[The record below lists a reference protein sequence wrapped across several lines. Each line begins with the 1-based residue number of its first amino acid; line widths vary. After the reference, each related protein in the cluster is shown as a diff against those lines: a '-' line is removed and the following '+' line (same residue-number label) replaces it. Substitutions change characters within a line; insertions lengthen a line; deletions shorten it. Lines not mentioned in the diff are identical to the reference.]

1 MNNGRLDRALMLAIF
16 VALGGLYWQMFS
28 MNERISND
36 NARLSSDIAEVS
48 ARQSADMAEV
58 SARQSADMAELSTR
72 LSGEIAELS
81 ERLARIETL
90 LEYIVPCAVGPASEQ
105 SPDG

>member
-28 MNERISND
+28 MNERQS
-36 NARLSSDIAEVS
+36 ADIAELNERLS
-48 ARQSADMAEV
+48 GEIAEI
-58 SARQSADMAELSTR
+58 RER

-81 ERLARIETL
+81 ERLARVETH
-90 LEYIVPCAVGPASEQ
+90 LEYIVPRLADPATEQ
-105 SPDG
+105 SPGG